1 VVQLAKAK
9 KVTKKKIKAKA
20 GKPAQVSWR
29 QRLKRWLWRLLFVIL
44 IILLLPYL
52 LVLLYRFEFI
62 HPVSTLML
70 GELMSGRSYERQWVE
85 LEDVAPVMVQS
96 VIMSEDGQ
104 YCAHSGVDW
113 DALSIIVE
121 ETLENGSPSRGAS
134 TISMQVSKNLFL
146 TSWRSPIRKML
157 EIPLAL
163 FSDMFWGKPRMIEL
177 YLNSAEWGHGIYGVE
192 AAAQSYFGRSAE
204 KLTRKQAALL
214 TVALPNPILRNP
226 ANPSKGL
233 RRLASRIETR
243 SKQSGAYIKC
253 IYP

>member
-1 VVQLAKAK
+1 MAKAK
-9 KVTKKKIKAKA
+9 KITKKKAK
-20 GKPAQVSWR
+20 KPAQASWKANLR
-29 QRLKRWLWRLLFVIL
+29 QLVKRWLWRLFFAFLFL
-44 IILLLPYL
+44 LLLPYL
-52 LVLLYRFEFI
+52 LVLLYRIEFI
-62 HPVSTLML
+62 HPITTLMF
-70 GELMSGRSYERQWVE
+70 GELMTGRGYEREWIE

-104 YCAHSGVDW
+104 FCAHSGVDW
-113 DALSIIVE
+113 DAISIIVE

-146 TSWRSPIRKML
+146 TSWRSPIRKMF

-163 FSDMFWGKPRMIEL
+163 FSDMVWGKPRMMEL
-177 YLNSAEWGHGIYGVE
+177 YLNSAEWGHGIYGIE
-192 AAAQSYFGRSAE
+192 AAAQSYFGRSAD

-226 ANPSKGL
+226 AKPSRGL

>member
-1 VVQLAKAK
+1 MERVAKAK
-9 KVTKKKIKAKA
+9 KATKKKVK
-20 GKPAQVSWR
+20 KPAHVSWR
-29 QRLKRWLWRLLFVIL
+29 LMAKRWLWRFGFALLAV
-44 IILLLPYL
+44 LLLPYF
-52 LVLLYRFEFI
+52 LVLLYRVEFI

-70 GELMSGRSYERQWVE
+70 GELLTARGYEREWIE
-85 LEDVAPVMVQS
+85 IEDVAPVIVQS

-104 YCAHSGVDW
+104 FCAHSGVDW
-113 DALSIIVE
+113 EALSIIVE

-163 FSDMFWGKPRMIEL
+163 FSDTVWGKRRMMEL
-177 YLNSAEWGHGIYGVE
+177 YLNSAEWGHGIYGIE
-192 AAAQSYFGRSAE
+192 AAAQSYFGRSAG
-204 KLTRKQAALL
+204 KLTRRQAALL

-226 ANPSKGL
+226 AKPSKGL
-233 RRLASRIETR
+233 RRLASKIETR

>member
-1 VVQLAKAK
+1 MAKTKKTTKNKAK
-9 KVTKKKIKAKA
+9 KS
-20 GKPAQVSWR
+20 AQVGGLISLRNWT
-29 QRLKRWLWRLLFVIL
+29 KRWLWRLFFLLLAV
-44 IILLLPYL
+44 LLLPYL
-52 LVLLYRFEFI
+52 LVLLYRIEAI

-70 GELMSGRSYERQWVE
+70 GELMIGRGYEREWVE

-104 YCAHSGVDW
+104 FCAHSGVDW

-134 TISMQVSKNLFL
+134 TISMQVSKNLFV

-163 FSDMFWGKPRMIEL
+163 FSDMYWGKPRMMEL
-177 YLNSAEWGHGIYGVE
+177 YLNSAEWGHGIYGID
-192 AAAQSYFGRSAE
+192 AAAKGYFGISA
-204 KLTRKQAALL
+204 KDLSRRQAALL

-226 ANPSKGL
+226 AKPSKGL
-233 RRLASRIETR
+233 QRLASRIETR